1 MTCML
6 SRDDIVNCSL
16 SRDDIV
22 NCSLSRDTDL
32 SSRDDKNGFF
42 VVIPGQHEKV
52 THVISGLA
60 TVFLG

>member
-16 SRDDIV
+16 SRDDG
-22 NCSLSRDTDL
+22 L
-32 SSRDDKNGFF
+32 SSRDDKKIHSLSQDDKNGLL

-52 THVISGLA
+52 THVISGPA